1 MSGTF
6 EIGGRFHAAPPSP
19 DWREAL
25 AARLGARPRRV
36 GTWAELA
43 LYGALECITNAR
55 EATLPPEAGILV
67 ASHRGPLSA
76 TNAVLE
82 QGRTDLP
89 MPLTFLQTQP
99 SQMLAL
105 LAAHLGWR
113 GDACFICGR
122 EPLDM
127 LRLANARFGAHGML
141 LGWVDEAGQGATSW
155 LRLWPV
161 GEGFGVF
168 RSAGVEEVFCGE
180 STHLR
185 ITARSLEILAT

>member
-1 MSGTF
+1 MSRTF
-6 EIGGRFHAAPPSP
+6 EIAGRFHAAPPSP

-25 AARLGARPRRV
+25 AERLGARPRRV

-55 EATLPPEAGILV
+55 EAALPPEAGILV
-67 ASHRGPLSA
+67 ASHRGALSA

-105 LAAHLGWR
+105 LAAHLAWR
-113 GDACFICGR
+113 GDACFICSR
-122 EPLDM
+122 EPLDV

-141 LGWVDEAGQGATSW
+141 LGWVDETGQGATSW
-155 LRLWPV
+155 LRLWPAED
-161 GEGFGVF
+161 EGGTF
-168 RSAGVEEVFCGE
+168 RSTGVEEVLCGE
-180 STHLR
+180 GTRLR
-185 ITARSLEILAT
+185 ITARGREILTT